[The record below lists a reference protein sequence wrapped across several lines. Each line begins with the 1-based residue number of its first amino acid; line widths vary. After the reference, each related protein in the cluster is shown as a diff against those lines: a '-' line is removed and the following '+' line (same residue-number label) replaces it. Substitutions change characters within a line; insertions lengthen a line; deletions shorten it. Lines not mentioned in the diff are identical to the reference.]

1 MVPQHEFL
9 DSAIGP
15 GTTFFDAG
23 IGPRPWSGPLIL
35 TSLKRLEIFF
45 EVQYKLVLEIKDS
58 SKKKLVKIVEI
69 FFVFQK
75 KLPSPFLFQTSFTAI
90 DYSILLA

>member
-15 GTTFFDAG
+15 GTSFFYAG

-35 TSLKRLEIFF
+35 TSLKRLEIFS

-58 SKKKLVKIVEI
+58 SKKKLTILFFLPKPNVSSWSFIFATLMSNKYEI
-69 FFVFQK
+69 MHQ
-75 KLPSPFLFQTSFTAI
+75 
-90 DYSILLA
+90 